1 MDACDFTSD
10 LPPQFADLK
19 KEIADSI
26 PDFESKATRAW
37 GEIIA
42 ELAIVTKA
50 ITEQGSKYIQ
60 EVEFSELKK
69 LSKDDID
76 KIKRIGT
83 VVIHNI
89 VPDEEAKQWKSDLDE
104 FVKTNPDVGGFP
116 EGDKQFFELFWTKAQ
131 VRARAHPNMLAV
143 TTWLNNIFH
152 VDATEGVDLN
162 TPLSYADRFRIR
174 HPGGSWTRF
183 PPHVDGGAI
192 ERWQDEKFRAC
203 FGDVLSGDWRKH
215 DPYDLQDRLYAKA
228 SLYGR
233 PNQCSVLRTFQGWL
247 AMTEIAPHNGTLR
260 VFPDIL
266 LSNCYIILRPFFKPL
281 VDPSSPDALDA
292 KNWAF
297 DISSSVFPG
306 IFIKDGG
313 YSGPRPTPQ
322 YHPHLALDKT
332 MISIPTVKPGDAV
345 FWHTDVIHSVEEDHV
360 GTEDSA
366 VMYIGAVPTTPGNLQ
381 YLERQ
386 KESFLGG
393 VAPPDY
399 LKTFESNFVGIG
411 KEEDITSTDGRR
423 AMGLSAA

>member
-1 MDACDFTSD
+1 MASQDFTSD
-10 LPPQFADLK
+10 LPPQFSALK

-37 GEIIA
+37 GEVIA
-42 ELAIVTKA
+42 ELATVTEEVTKK
-50 ITEQGSKYIQ
+50 GSSYIP
-60 EVEFSELKK
+60 EVEFSELEK
-69 LSKDDID
+69 LSKEDIY
-76 KIKRIGT
+76 KIKRIGS

-89 VPDEEAKQWKSDLDE
+89 VPDEDARKWKTDLDE

-116 EGDKQFFELFWTKAQ
+116 EDDKQFFELFWTKSQ
-131 VRARAHPNMLAV
+131 VRARAHPRMLAV

-152 VDATEGVDLN
+152 IDATEGVDLN

-203 FGDVLSGDWRKH
+203 FADVLSGEWRKH
-215 DPYDLQDRLYAKA
+215 DPYDLKDRLYAKA

-233 PNQCSVLRTFQGWL
+233 PNQPWLKVLVVLRTFQGWL
-247 AMTEIAPHNGTLR
+247 AMTYGTLR

-281 VDPSSPDALDA
+281 VEPTSPEALDA

-297 DISSSVFPG
+297 DISSANFPG
-306 IFIKDGG
+306 IFARDGG
-313 YSGPRPTPQ
+313 YSGPRPTPY

-332 MISIPTVKPGDAV
+332 MISIPAVKPGDAV

-366 VMYIGAVPTTPGNLQ
+366 VMYIGAVPTTPGNLK

-386 KESFLGG
+386 KESFVNG

-399 LKTFESNFVGIG
+399 LKTYESNFIGIG
-411 KEEDITSTDGRR
+411 KEEDVTGTEGRR